1 MQKIVN
7 EVRPTQTNG
16 VQRVKRFV
24 NLHVHCIV
32 SNLERI
38 SKVSTLL
45 RVEKCLL
52 APMDALISIEFL
64 GHKACCCWVQ
74 FF

>member
-1 MQKIVN
+1 MQKTVN

-16 VQRVKRFV
+16 IQKVKQFV
-24 NLHVHCIV
+24 NLHLHCIV
-32 SNLERI
+32 SNLKRI

-45 RVEKCLL
+45 RVEKFLL
-52 APMDALISIEFL
+52 APMDALISVEFL
-64 GHKACCCWVQ
+64 GHKAWCCWDQ